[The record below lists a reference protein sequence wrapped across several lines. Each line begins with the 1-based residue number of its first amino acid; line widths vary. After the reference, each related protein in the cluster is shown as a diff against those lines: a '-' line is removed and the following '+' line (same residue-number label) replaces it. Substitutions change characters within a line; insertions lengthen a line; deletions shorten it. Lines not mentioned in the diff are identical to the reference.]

1 MPVKITQVTETSD
14 VGDNGRL
21 IPSVRITFTVGQN
34 GPFTVTLAKQGFTA
48 QTANEKI
55 REFVSHL
62 TGLQG
67 IS

>member
-1 MPVKITQVTETSD
+1 MPVKITQVIETSD

-21 IPSVRITFTVGQN
+21 IPSVRITFMVGQN
-34 GPFTVTLAKQGFTA
+34 GPFTVTLAKQGFTSQA
-48 QTANEKI
+48 ANEKI

-62 TGLQG
+62 TSLQG